1 MGVRVEGTVSQNF
14 VLGLS
19 FYFMPKNG
27 KHFIHNFEYFVL
39 YFTEK
44 EPGPIS
50 KI

>member
-1 MGVRVEGTVSQNF
+1 MSQIL

-19 FYFMPKNG
+19 FYFMQKKG
-27 KHFIHNFEYFVL
+27 ELYIYSFEY
-39 YFTEK
+39 YFLNLIEN